1 MQNIE
6 IPKTKKIANKD
17 DIVSL
22 NGQEYLCLI
31 DGLEL
36 PVVMTKQLFLNLEIE
51 GKVRKLV

>member
-6 IPKTKKIANKD
+6 IPKTKEIANKD

-22 NGQEYLCLI
+22 NGQEYLCLV

-36 PVVMTKQLFLNLEIE
+36 PMIMTKQVFLNLEIE